1 MALTG
6 LGFGLRCLRWWQVSL
21 GLWVC
26 RCGVCGCGCEFGFEF
41 CSGLEVGV
49 EGFRASQFV

>member
-49 EGFRASQFV
+49 EGFRASQSV